1 MAAPLMRPELSG
13 TFGAVASTHWIA
25 SSVGFGVLERGGN
38 AFDASVATGLTL
50 SVIEPHLNGPGGEC
64 PVLLFDAKTKR
75 TVVVN
80 GQGPAPK
87 NASIAKFRELD
98 LDLVPGAGFL
108 AACVPSTFDTWMH
121 VLQVYGTISAA
132 DALAPAIHYAENGF
146 PLLAPMVGTIRTV
159 QDLFNTEWKTS
170 AALWLRNGELPK
182 VGEFQK
188 NPAFAAAYRRIAKE
202 SDAAKGSREKKIEA
216 ARAAWSDGFVAEA
229 IDKFVRTPAMD
240 TSGKRHAGLIS
251 GQDLSK
257 WRAWEEHPA
266 TFEYGN
272 YTVAKCG
279 PWSQGPVF
287 LQQLA
292 LLAGFDLSKMDATGP
307 DFVHTYIEAAKL
319 AFADREAYYGDPNFI
334 NVPLDQLL
342 DNAHN
347 ASRRKLIEAKAS
359 MMDRPSQLSGFKI
372 VTTPDTDKDENI
384 DAPQNKAAMG
394 GAGEP
399 TVRRDG
405 FVRGDTVHLDVIDK
419 NGNMVAATPS
429 GGWYQSSPLIP
440 ELGFCLGT
448 RAQMFWLQEGHPSA
462 LMPGKR
468 PRATLTPSIAMK
480 DGEPYMAFGTP
491 GGDQQDQ
498 WSLIV
503 FLHHEHHGMNLQ
515 EAIEAPAFHSEH
527 FRSSFYPR
535 ESKPGVI
542 QVEGRMPKETIDELR
557 KRGHIVEVGPDW
569 SLGRVS
575 AVSQWK
581 GIIRAGANPRGQQG
595 YAVAR

>member
-1 MAAPLMRPELSG
+1 
-13 TFGAVASTHWIA
+13 
-25 SSVGFGVLERGGN
+25 
-38 AFDASVATGLTL
+38 
-50 SVIEPHLNGPGGEC
+50 
-64 PVLLFDAKTKR
+64 
-75 TVVVN
+75 
-80 GQGPAPK
+80 
-87 NASIAKFRELD
+87 
-98 LDLVPGAGFL
+98 
-108 AACVPSTFDTWMH
+108 
-121 VLQVYGTISAA
+121 
-132 DALAPAIHYAENGF
+132 
-146 PLLAPMVGTIRTV
+146 
-159 QDLFNTEWKTS
+159 
-170 AALWLRNGELPK
+170 
-182 VGEFQK
+182 
-188 NPAFAAAYRRIAKE
+188 
-202 SDAAKGSREKKIEA
+202 
-216 ARAAWSDGFVAEA
+216 
-229 IDKFVRTPAMD
+229 
-240 TSGKRHAGLIS
+240 
-251 GQDLSK
+251 
-257 WRAWEEHPA
+257 
-266 TFEYGN
+266 
-272 YTVAKCG
+272 
-279 PWSQGPVF
+279 
-287 LQQLA
+287 
-292 LLAGFDLSKMDATGP
+292 
-307 DFVHTYIEAAKL
+307 
-319 AFADREAYYGDPNFI
+319 
-334 NVPLDQLL
+334 
-342 DNAHN
+342 
-347 ASRRKLIEAKAS
+347 
-359 MMDRPSQLSGFKI
+359 MDRPSQLSGFKI